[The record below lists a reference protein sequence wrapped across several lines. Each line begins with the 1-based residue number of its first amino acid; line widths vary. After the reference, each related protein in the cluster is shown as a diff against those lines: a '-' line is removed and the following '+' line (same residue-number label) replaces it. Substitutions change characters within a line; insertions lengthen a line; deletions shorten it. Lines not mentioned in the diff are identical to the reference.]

1 MASGL
6 RWRRRYFG
14 SPIPPFSPARGLPVP
29 DFCLYLVLTAVWL
42 RFEGRHR
49 SLHFCV
55 FWYAAQAGVVCFLG
69 WDQDFLFFWVLIPSF
84 GGGLERTRESSF
96 GVCKG
101 FAPGFFSFW
110 TLIFCTRLAGF
121 GPFVCLL
128 HTLNT
133 PLGVWCEGGFFKACY
148 KDRGPKSPNEAF
160 LSLAF

>member
-1 MASGL
+1 MEASL
-6 RWRRRYFG
+6 FRV
-14 SPIPPFSPARGLPVP
+14 SHPPFLPHTGASRSGFLFVPCFDGCLASFRKSPSVP
-29 DFCLYLVLTAVWL
+29 SILC
-42 RFEGRHR
+42 
-49 SLHFCV
+49 

-69 WDQDFLFFWVLIPSF
+69 WDQNFLFFWVLSPSF

-148 KDRGPKSPNEAF
+148 QDRGPKSPNEAF